1 MAPPCHKISGFLA
14 AAYLHEFTFFSSH
27 ADFTGSACSFLP
39 GCKSDIEDARSA
51 FRFNGLQ
58 IAPGEFRPKA
68 ELVQGALYFPDWKEM
83 RTLSALEHKRT
94 HDNHPSLAFILP
106 CLQFSKL
113 SRQSISIN
121 YRSDQLTPIGYASK
135 FPGPT
140 PSFLLFPYIRRTHT
154 WQQQP
159 TKQPSPL

>member
-94 HDNHPSLAFILP
+94 HDNHPSLAFTVLSP
-106 CLQFSKL
+106 PVPHFWLQPLK
-113 SRQSISIN
+113 
-121 YRSDQLTPIGYASK
+121 
-135 FPGPT
+135 
-140 PSFLLFPYIRRTHT
+140 PSLDTVSSLCLLFKTNGPQSRSQRCDEET
-154 WQQQP
+154 
-159 TKQPSPL
+159 